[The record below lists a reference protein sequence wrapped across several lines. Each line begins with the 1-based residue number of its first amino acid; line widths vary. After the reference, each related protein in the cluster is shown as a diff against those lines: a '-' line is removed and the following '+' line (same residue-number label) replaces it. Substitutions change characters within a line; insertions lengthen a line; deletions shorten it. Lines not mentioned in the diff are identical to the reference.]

1 LEKITKKN
9 KKIMD
14 LIAYVICGYQY
25 DYSRSLPDHVKEKY
39 KLRHMIERFGK
50 FISSCG
56 VYG

>member
-1 LEKITKKN
+1 
-9 KKIMD
+9 MD

-25 DYSRSLPDHVKEKY
+25 DYSRALPDHAKEKY